1 MTMKEINKI
10 LEKYYN
16 GETSLEEENMLKEF
30 FSRSDIP
37 EELTIHKAQFDFY
50 ESEKHIEILST
61 DFDEKIISK
70 IENQKITKLNFS
82 RKPVWRL
89 VAGLAAG
96 LLIIFGSYF
105 LINEQFRDNTTSVE
119 FTAEEQEALDQTLIA
134 LAKVSKYINLANEK
148 LQKMSIIN
156 QSIEKINKVSYY
168 EKYNKYIFNILGDE
182 S

>member
-1 MTMKEINKI
+1 MKEIKKI
-10 LEKYYN
+10 LEKYYK
-16 GETSLEEENMLKEF
+16 GETSLEQENRLKEY
-30 FSRSDIP
+30 FSVSDIP
-37 EELTIHKAQFDFY
+37 EELIIHKVQFDFY

-61 DFDEKIISK
+61 DFDEKIINR

-105 LINEQFRDNTTSVE
+105 LINEQIRDNNNTVE
-119 FTAEEQEALDQTLIA
+119 LTVEEQEALDQTVIA
-134 LAKVSKYINLANEK
+134 LTKVSKYINFANEK
-148 LQKMSIIN
+148 LQKMSVIN
-156 QSIEKINKVSYY
+156 QSMEKINKISYY
-168 EKYNKYIFNILGDE
+168 EKYNKYIFNLLGDE